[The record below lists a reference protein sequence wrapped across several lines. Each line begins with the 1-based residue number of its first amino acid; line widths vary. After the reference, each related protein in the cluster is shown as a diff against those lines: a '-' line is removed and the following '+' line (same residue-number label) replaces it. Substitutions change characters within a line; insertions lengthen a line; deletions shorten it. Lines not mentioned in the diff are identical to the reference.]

1 MCVAC
6 SLSDAELWNPVV
18 NSVVVG
24 VRVRVPNGEIDRMVI
39 FTCTH
44 WWREVILR
52 PAKSKNHYSL
62 VKI

>member
-24 VRVRVPNGEIDRMVI
+24 VRVRVPNGEI
-39 FTCTH
+39 
-44 WWREVILR
+44 E
-52 PAKSKNHYSL
+52 
-62 VKI
+62 